1 MDYSK
6 ELVDSVNKYNDNL
19 EFIAQRIL
27 NLKIDFNEKDIEVR
41 NLYGLREKMSV
52 INNTKSRKEMEI
64 LLEDVIIEYGYML
77 EVFGETGGFPKEDD

>member
-6 ELVDSVNKYNDNL
+6 ELVDSVNKYNDKL
-19 EFIAQRIL
+19 ESIAQRIL

-41 NLYGLREKMSV
+41 NLYELREKMSV
-52 INNTKSRKEMEI
+52 INNTKSRKEMEK

-77 EVFGETGGFPKEDD
+77 EVFRDSGEFPKEK

>member
-41 NLYGLREKMSV
+41 NLHELREKMSV

-77 EVFGETGGFPKEDD
+77 EVFRETGELPKEGE

>member
-19 EFIAQRIL
+19 ESIAQRIL

-41 NLYGLREKMSV
+41 HLHRLREKMSV
-52 INNTKSRKEMEI
+52 INNTKSRKEMEKF
-64 LLEDVIIEYGYML
+64 LEDVIIEYGYML
-77 EVFGETGGFPKEDD
+77 EVFRETGELPKEDE